1 MEERAPGN
9 STRGHRWDLSQP
21 YLSSFKSLL
30 GDGYSLARAPHI
42 PLLLQAALPEV
53 VLQGWALQF
62 LCCCSSFVLHVS
74 ECCCWVGWGLDNPT
88 CSSSSLGSKLS
99 LTINH
104 CNRRKL
110 DRQRTNCGDTL
121 SHSMPAEASP
131 STEGFMSRQSA
142 LLESKQAVKA
152 AQRAFSCRICHDETV
167 SQLTKS

>member
-30 GDGYSLARAPHI
+30 GAGCSLARAPHI
-42 PLLLQAALPEV
+42 PLFLQAAMPEV

-99 LTINH
+99 LTINGKPLQEEKAWQTQ
-104 CNRRKL
+104 NKL
-110 DRQRTNCGDTL
+110 WRYSVTL
-121 SHSMPAEASP
+121 YASW
-131 STEGFMSRQSA
+131 SF
-142 LLESKQAVKA
+142 SKHRGLHVQAVSTLGIQTGSKG
-152 AQRAFSCRICHDETV
+152 S
-167 SQLTKS
+167 TKSF